1 MSSPALSEARRK
13 IVRSASFRL
22 SLRFAGI
29 FIACIL
35 TFNLGLGVAARWHVE
50 RQAKADVE
58 RELKGFVSAFGAAGA
73 MGLTKRI
80 AARADELTNDAM
92 QAGHQGPDG
101 LLLAGA
107 LALPAPAVGWLVL
120 TPEGVDEDEALWV
133 RSARLPDGSWIN
145 VAASSETFHDIGDLM
160 LGGAIW
166 TVVIALPLALLSGAL
181 LSRTVLLRLERIAR
195 TADGVREGDL
205 SRRAPLQGTGDEF
218 DRLATGINNMLDTIE
233 ALTRNLRNVSVGIA
247 HELRTPLARIRNR
260 LVDLKTRVGL
270 AEERDTA
277 VDSAIEE
284 IDDALDT
291 FDALLRI
298 GQIEANAQRKG
309 FETVRLSDLVA
320 EIAEIFE
327 PVAVE
332 HGKYLSATVAPNVD
346 VRGDRALL
354 TQMISNLLEN
364 AIEHTP
370 VATNIRLEVSA
381 DETDRKLIVQDDG
394 PGIPAEE
401 SHRIFDR
408 FYRLDRKRS
417 RRGNGLGL
425 SLVRSICS
433 LHGFSVRLVPGAAGA
448 RFEVSM

>member
-1 MSSPALSEARRK
+1 MSSPARSEARHN

-35 TFNLGLGVAARWHVE
+35 TINLGLGVAARWHVE

-58 RELKGFVSAFGAAGA
+58 SELTGFVSAFGAAGA
-73 MGLTKRI
+73 VGLAKRM
-80 AARADELTNDAM
+80 AAQADELSDHAM
-92 QAGHQGPDG
+92 RAGYQGPDG
-101 LLLAGA
+101 RLRAGQ
-107 LALPAPAVGWLVL
+107 LALPAPAVGWLVI
-120 TPEGVDEDEALWV
+120 TPEGVDADEALWV

-181 LSRTVLLRLERIAR
+181 LGRTVLLRLERIAR

-205 SRRAPLQGTGDEF
+205 SRRAPLQGAGDEF
-218 DRLATGINNMLDTIE
+218 DRLATGINDMLDTIE

-247 HELRTPLARIRNR
+247 HELRTPLAHIRNR
-260 LVDLKTRVGL
+260 LVDLKTRVGR
-270 AEERDTA
+270 AEERDA
-277 VDSAIEE
+277 AIDGAIEE

-291 FDALLRI
+291 FNALLRI

-309 FETVRLSDLVA
+309 FETVRISDLVA
-320 EIAEIFE
+320 EIAEVYE

-332 HGKYLSATVAPNVD
+332 HGKHLSASVTPGVD

-381 DETDRKLIVQDDG
+381 AGTDRKLIVQDDG

-401 SHRIFDR
+401 STRVFDR
-408 FYRLDRKRS
+408 FYRLDRS
-417 RRGNGLGL
+417 RTRHGNGLGL

-433 LHGFSVRLVPGAAGA
+433 LHGFSVRLVPGAVGA